1 MTWMNEDQYDTLLN
15 GILSLGT
22 GQRRLTRLMLE
33 LAQASSEQ
41 EERLE
46 QVIDILRKWGDTS
59 TSTQQRLAALEAE
72 IAELKRKAS

>member
-1 MTWMNEDQYDTLLN
+1 MTWMKEDQYDTLLN

-46 QVIDILRKWGDTS
+46 QAIS
-59 TSTQQRLAALEAE
+59 F
-72 IAELKRKAS
+72 ASGEKHRRPLNNV